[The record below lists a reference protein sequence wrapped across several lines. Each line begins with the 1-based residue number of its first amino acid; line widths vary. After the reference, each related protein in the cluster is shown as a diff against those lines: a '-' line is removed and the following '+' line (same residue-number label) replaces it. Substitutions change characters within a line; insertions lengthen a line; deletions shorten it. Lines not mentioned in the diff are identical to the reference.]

1 MSTKR
6 ALQTEILQYRNA
18 EQLFRLGARVP
29 IVAEMT
35 HLSSWFLRK
44 LSLEIRGEAP
54 RKGQIPNSDQWYLRR
69 QNHLQASLF
78 CAIYDSV
85 KRVACDEADECAL
98 LVSAYSELGRA
109 LEAAGITLLMSVDRA
124 WWLLKSLQIR
134 NLQRARCRACG
145 ARYLQPWGKL
155 ERNFLCGDCRSR
167 GYTLAGGRSPRQVAR
182 GAGHERA

>member
-1 MSTKR
+1 
-6 ALQTEILQYRNA
+6 YRNA

-78 CAIYDSV
+78 CAIHDSL
-85 KRVACDEADECAL
+85 KRVSHDQADDCTL

-109 LEAAGITLLMSVDRA
+109 VEAAGLPLLMSVDRA

-134 NLQRARCRACG
+134 NLQRARCRVCG

-155 ERNFLCGDCRSR
+155 ERNFLCSDCRGR
-167 GYTLAGGRSPRQVAR
+167 GYTLAGGRSPRLVR
-182 GAGHERA
+182 RRAGHECA